1 MIGPDGVGRRW
12 SGNFIT
18 SVRATARHVRVGF
31 GSDVVGGERVV
42 VELSLALD
50 DGGIEP
56 LAVRMSGTGINSIE
70 YADGL
75 RKVLEH
81 AVEVARE
88 LEGLATDHTSF
99 WWEDPNPELVKG
111 IVAGRSDYM
120 LCAYLILQD
129 VGAFYERDRVLSA
142 DAKATVHDLEGLRA
156 TAVRLLNEKVEVR

>member
-12 SGNFIT
+12 AGNFIT
-18 SVRATARHVRVGF
+18 SVRSADRHVRVGF

-50 DGGIEP
+50 GDGVDP
-56 LAVRMSGTGINSIE
+56 VTVRLSGTSYNSIE
-70 YADGL
+70 YATEL
-75 RKVLEH
+75 AQVLQH

-88 LEGLATDHTSF
+88 LEGIATDHTSF

-111 IVAGRSDYM
+111 IVAGRPDYM

-129 VGAFYERDRVLSA
+129 VGAFYARGREFPA
-142 DAKATVHDLEGLRA
+142 ATSPRVHDLEGLRA
-156 TAVRLLNEKVEVR
+156 TAARLLNEKVDA